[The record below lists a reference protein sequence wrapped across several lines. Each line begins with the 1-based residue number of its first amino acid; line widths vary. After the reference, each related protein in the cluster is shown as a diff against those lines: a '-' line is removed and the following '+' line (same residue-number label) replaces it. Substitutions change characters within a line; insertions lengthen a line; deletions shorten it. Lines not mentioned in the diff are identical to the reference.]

1 MAKAMGGGTEENGLL
16 HHACPCQRTPQ
27 ASRPWTDLALMTIV
41 SNQKLSGDQEL
52 AVNTENWRMITDRYA
67 VRTST
72 FFLFFSLLL

>member
-1 MAKAMGGGTEENGLL
+1 
-16 HHACPCQRTPQ
+16 
-27 ASRPWTDLALMTIV
+27 MTIV

-72 FFLFFSLLL
+72 FFFVFFIAFIEEDSALVAGMHDMLAI